1 MTDEEHRAG
10 INYAIICL
18 NFYSWSQIFY
28 SIFFCIFFF
37 FFFIVGLFDFG
48 NEVWWRL
55 DLVEI
60 GTLIYQ
66 SVFEYSSDGLG
77 LSLELDCLKF
87 VASEY
92 FST

>member
-1 MTDEEHRAG
+1 MLL
-10 INYAIICL
+10 YVL
-18 NFYSWSQIFY
+18 IF
-28 SIFFCIFFF
+28 IHGVKFFIAFSFVFFF
-37 FFFIVGLFDFG
+37 FFFLFIVGLFDFG